1 MTEKTDKQIDQNKP
15 QPLKGSLPD
24 LFESFRRAD
33 ISLPQAIIIAAI
45 LTFFTKAP
53 ARKMEEVLHVAPAAK

>member
-1 MTEKTDKQIDQNKP
+1 MTLFFSGEIMTEKTDKQIDQNKP

-45 LTFFTKAP
+45 LIAIGLLFS
-53 ARKMEEVLHVAPAAK
+53 